1 MEAIWNQQHSLQEF
15 LEPSNFKSYDE
26 LKAKLHSVLELGA
39 VSAPAASRQAPAT
52 KSMVEND
59 VDESPFV
66 EDEDDELKQFKALA
80 QG

>member
-1 MEAIWNQQHSLQEF
+1 LS
-15 LEPSNFKSYDE
+15 PSNFKSYEE
-26 LKAKLHSVLELGA
+26 LKAKLNSVLELGG
-39 VSAPAASRQAPAT
+39 VSAPAAPRQASAT